1 MVTYLSLL
9 AQSYGSLFSYII
21 TYHEKGVLT
30 MSSRDYYYYDVKKKN
45 KIVKKNHCENDCKVD
60 FHKDDESSE
69 ERFDVEVL
77 QDADQVSLIEQES
90 KELIWIK
97 DSCDIKVRTTDTQA
111 AVALQVA
118 LQVAIAVVIRIAIG
132 DNIEDN
138 GVFQDLLQLSEIEQ
152 VNKQQI
158 FIENSKDVTVTT
170 SDTDVALNIQVL
182 VQILV
187 AIIVI
192 LDIF

>member
-1 MVTYLSLL
+1 ML
-9 AQSYGSLFSYII
+9 AQSYGSSFSYII

-30 MSSRDYYYYDVKKKN
+30 MSSRDYYYYDLKKKS

-60 FHKDDESSE
+60 CHKEDESSE
-69 ERFDVEVL
+69 ERFDERFDVEVL
-77 QDADQVSLIEQES
+77 QDANQVSLVDQES
-90 KELIWIK
+90 DELIWIK

-111 AVALQVA
+111 AVSLQVA

-152 VNKQQI
+152 VNKQKI
-158 FIENSKDVTVTT
+158 FIENSKDVTITT
-170 SDTDVALNIQVL
+170 TDTDIALNIQVL

>member
-1 MVTYLSLL
+1 
-9 AQSYGSLFSYII
+9 
-21 TYHEKGVLT
+21 
-30 MSSRDYYYYDVKKKN
+30 MSSRDYYYYDLKKKS
-45 KIVKKNHCENDCKVD
+45 KVVKKNHCEDDCKVD

-97 DSCDIKVRTTDTQA
+97 DSCDIRVRTTDTQA

>member
-1 MVTYLSLL
+1 
-9 AQSYGSLFSYII
+9 
-21 TYHEKGVLT
+21 
-30 MSSRDYYYYDVKKKN
+30 MSSRDYYYYDLKKKS

-97 DSCDIKVRTTDTQA
+97 DSCDIRVRTTDTQA